1 MKRIAIILVMA
12 FVFVAGVNAQLYI
25 NVKRACPQCMGYGA
39 VTSYFGPV
47 CCPSCGGRGYL
58 VATILNPNYNPYG
71 RNVNFQGAANNG
83 TYTRTSYSVTVYTED
98 GYKKG
103 NYAIYLHGGQKYI
116 SFSNTWICI
125 QGKSRFGYNGNWYV
139 IK

>member
-12 FVFVAGVNAQLYI
+12 FVFVAGVNAHLYI

-39 VTSYFGPV
+39 V
-47 CCPSCGGRGYL
+47 
-58 VATILNPNYNPYG
+58 
-71 RNVNFQGAANNG
+71 NNG
-83 TYTRTSYSVTVYTED
+83 TYTRTSYSVTVYTEN
-98 GYKKG
+98 GYNKG
-103 NYAIYLHGGQKYI
+103 NYAIYLHGGQIYI
-116 SFSNTWICI
+116 FFSNTWICI

>member
-12 FVFVAGVNAQLYI
+12 FVFVAGVNAQQYI

-39 VTSYFGPV
+39 
-47 CCPSCGGRGYL
+47 
-58 VATILNPNYNPYG
+58 
-71 RNVNFQGAANNG
+71 ANNG
-83 TYTRTSYSVTVYTED
+83 TYTRTSCSVTVYTED

>member
-1 MKRIAIILVMA
+1 MA
-12 FVFVAGVNAQLYI
+12 FVFVAGVNAQQYI
-25 NVKRACPQCMGYGA
+25 NVKCACPN
-39 VTSYFGPV
+39 
-47 CCPSCGGRGYL
+47 L
-58 VATILNPNYNPYG
+58 NYNPYG